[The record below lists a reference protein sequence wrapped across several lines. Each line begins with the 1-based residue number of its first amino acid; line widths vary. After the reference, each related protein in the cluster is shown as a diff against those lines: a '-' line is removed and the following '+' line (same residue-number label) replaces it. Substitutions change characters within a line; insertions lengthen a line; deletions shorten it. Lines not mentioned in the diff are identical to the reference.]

1 MKTLIISFLG
11 VVLGI
16 LFIIFLIYLWFR
28 MMLNKYG
35 FKNKN
40 LRQIYEEAK
49 RQEKLNNKKPKQV
62 SGMTPILKP
71 KILEDFKD
79 FQEEEFYNQT
89 EKQIRAILKSIE
101 EKESKYLDSDEY
113 MLIREKILLQIENL
127 KETNVEKHYGDIVF
141 HKHGIKSYE
150 NKNGI
155 MKLVI
160 SSSLEY
166 YYKEL
171 KNGKIIF
178 SSEEKRQ
185 TRYLTTFVYIYDV
198 KKAGFDMRVLGLTCP
213 SCGGPI
219 ESLEKK
225 SCPYCKS
232 GIYFQIASLV
242 KCFKIID
249 VKED

>member
-127 KETNVEKHYGDIVF
+127 KETNVEKHY
-141 HKHGIKSYE
+141 E
-150 NKNGI
+150 
-155 MKLVI
+155 M
-160 SSSLEY
+160 
-166 YYKEL
+166 
-171 KNGKIIF
+171 
-178 SSEEKRQ
+178 
-185 TRYLTTFVYIYDV
+185 
-198 KKAGFDMRVLGLTCP
+198 GLL
-213 SCGGPI
+213 S
-219 ESLEKK
+219 
-225 SCPYCKS
+225 
-232 GIYFQIASLV
+232 
-242 KCFKIID
+242 
-249 VKED
+249 